1 MVLTKL
7 ETLPFDILKRPEVQ
21 EFERVNEMSESAIFK
36 TQPLRF
42 RRSSPEEQTSAVDQ
56 FFESMQSR
64 RTVRNFS
71 SDPVP
76 FHLIET
82 AIRAAATAPSGA
94 NQQPWKFV
102 VVSDPDVKRKIRA
115 AAEDEE
121 REFYSHRAPQE
132 WLDALAPLGTDWRKP
147 FLEDAPYLIIVFR
160 IDYGLPDKA
169 DGNERKWK
177 HYYVT
182 ESVGIAVGILLTA
195 LHVAGLASLTHTPS
209 PMSFLSEILDRP
221 KNERPFI
228 LIPVGFPAADAEVP
242 AIGKKPL
249 KEVVEFVGEKA

>member
-1 MVLTKL
+1 
-7 ETLPFDILKRPEVQ
+7 VQ
-21 EFERVNEMSESAIFK
+21 EFEGVNEMSESAIFK
-36 TQPLRF
+36 TQSLRF
-42 RRSSPEEQTSAVDQ
+42 RRISPEEQASAVDK

-82 AIRAAATAPSGA
+82 AIRSTAPSGS

-121 REFYSHRAPQE
+121 SEFYSHRAPQE
-132 WLDALAPLGTDWRKP
+132 WLDALAPLGTEWKKP

-169 DGNERKWK
+169 DWSERKWK

-195 LHVAGLASLTHTPS
+195 LHLAGLASLTHTPS
-209 PMSFLSEILDRP
+209 PMSFLSEILNRP
-221 KNERPFI
+221 KNERPFV
-228 LIPVGFPAADAEVP
+228 LIPVGFPP
-242 AIGKKPL
+242 QMLRCLKLGKSR
-249 KEVVEFVGEKA
+249 

>member
-1 MVLTKL
+1 
-7 ETLPFDILKRPEVQ
+7 
-21 EFERVNEMSESAIFK
+21 MSESAIFK

-42 RRSSPEEQTSAVDQ
+42 RRSSPEEQTSAVDK

-115 AAEDEE
+115 AAEEEE

-132 WLDALAPLGTDWRKP
+132 
-147 FLEDAPYLIIVFR
+147 
-160 IDYGLPDKA
+160 
-169 DGNERKWK
+169 
-177 HYYVT
+177 
-182 ESVGIAVGILLTA
+182 
-195 LHVAGLASLTHTPS
+195 
-209 PMSFLSEILDRP
+209 
-221 KNERPFI
+221 
-228 LIPVGFPAADAEVP
+228 
-242 AIGKKPL
+242 
-249 KEVVEFVGEKA
+249 